1 MMLEY
6 LCQRRLLAG
15 SICIQ
20 RAGSGRQVLQDVRRA
35 QVSGDLQLLG
45 DVNING
51 HFERLVLGAGYLAK
65 TKIWNKTNCEA
76 RKEDGTRL
84 RCSML
89 HTTDSI
95 VQKTLK
101 GKHACIVKMFFFHDI
116 TALHMPNASSLNA
129 AEC

>member
-1 MMLEY
+1 MLEY

-20 RAGSGRQVLQDVRRA
+20 RAGSGRQVLRDVRRA
-35 QVSGDLQLLG
+35 QVPGDLKLLG

-76 RKEDGTRL
+76 RKEDGTRQCYTEQIAL
-84 RCSML
+84 VLLMLLLVYMCILLHCSENFKR
-89 HTTDSI
+89 
-95 VQKTLK
+95 KTCLYREN
-101 GKHACIVKMFFFHDI
+101 VFF
-116 TALHMPNASSLNA
+116 S
-129 AEC
+129 